1 MQLSQYCVQG
11 FYYECTLAPLRADEA
26 DFAYWTDRHGEK
38 NVYFTGENK
47 GYHSCDCHFSSEG
60 CFEEE
65 TRGNKCNCDANLP
78 APLVDT
84 GLLTNMSA
92 LPVTKLAFGGLTYAV
107 QSAFFKLGNLQC
119 YGKTQPEVASSC
131 SALKI
136 KGVTRSGYY
145 EIKKHGYRYTTLV
158 YCDMEADGYID
169 VPQIEQ
175 PQQPGD
181 SPLGSISAWVSKPS
195 GAGSQAQVPDGWV
208 LCDGSVISKG
218 IWAGSRTPNLNSGHY
233 FLRGGSLSQQLAM
246 ETDQLQDHRHY
257 DPGHSHSASSSS
269 SASPHYH
276 SYFDYYLDDHYPYGG
291 QHWPYTGAHGH
302 SAKSHYKSTG
312 SATVSVSTSTSVHSH
327 STGISGV
334 TSSYRHGAETRPKN
348 MKVSWIMKCW

>member
-92 LPVTKLAFGGLTYAV
+92 LPVTKLAFGGLTYQI

-131 SALKI
+131 SALKM

-175 PQQPGD
+175 PGD
-181 SPLGSISAWVSKPS
+181 SPIGTITAWVSKPS
-195 GAGSQAQVPDGWV
+195 GDGSPEQLADGWV
-208 LCDGSVISKG
+208 LCDGSLIEKG
-218 IWAGSRTPNLNSGHY
+218 IWAGGRTPDLNSGH
-233 FLRGGSLSQQLAM
+233 FLRGGGLGQQLEM
-246 ETDQLQDHRHY
+246 EEDQLQDHKHT
-257 DPGHSHSASSSS
+257 DPGHTHSASSSS
-269 SASPHYH
+269 SASSHHH
-276 SYFDYYLDDHYPYGG
+276 SYYDYYLDGNYQHGDWHYCHEATYGCDR
-291 QHWPYTGAHGH
+291 HDY
-302 SAKSHYKSTG
+302 AKSHSKSTG
-312 SATVSVSTSTSVHSH
+312 STTVSVSTSTSVHSH